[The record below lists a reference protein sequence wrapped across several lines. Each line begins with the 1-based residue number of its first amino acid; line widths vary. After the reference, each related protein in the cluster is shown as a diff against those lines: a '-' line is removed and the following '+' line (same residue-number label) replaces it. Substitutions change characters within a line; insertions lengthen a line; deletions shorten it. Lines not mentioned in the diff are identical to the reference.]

1 MSNYD
6 LQAEVS
12 RLRSELAEI
21 QRENARLTGEI
32 NRGVAQ
38 INDSNRRL
46 DNLMDQS
53 VSTLN
58 KSADN
63 LRIANSYG
71 DQAVQIQEEIERL
84 YPLFKNME
92 EANKNIREL
101 KNKIYYDFA
110 TYRIVRKIMQ
120 GFMDNLDLSIVND
133 ELIYKAV
140 EKNHLQASDYWL
152 TSAMLA
158 IMAWKNNQ
166 KEMADRAVME
176 AYDLDKK
183 NTIMFFMIFNLRM
196 GRDETALHWFMEYEK
211 CEMTGEDNENFL
223 MMFSLI
229 SKTVMENVTPEVNAR
244 ITAFVNRIIQES
256 RESAGYS
263 EDVLANKIAAR
274 LLTMR
279 QSGKYNA
286 PNLASS
292 MKGYKDYTETLDMAA
307 NNSNILAK
315 IASIINVSASERN
328 VFLKE
333 YMDHLLARP
342 NDTEKGTYEQIERNE
357 AVIRNRGEMAAAEEE
372 FRLSREEA
380 ASQINLVSNMVNW
393 IGDEANES
401 INGQMRLN
409 MFSLISDCEQKGT
422 QRYAENYRAR
432 YKEVWPISIDE
443 YSSTC
448 NFQDEET
455 ENRKIEIYYNNWL
468 EEQLS
473 KISDK
478 ASYVMFALAAAVL
491 GGGIYLKAYVP
502 AVIGGLLCAAFGGL
516 MIYMNKK
523 KRENLNAEAGKRTEN
538 TKRKLDILFKEFDF
552 LRQKYREFDAVQ
564 NEIDD
569 MFTKI

>member
-6 LQAEVS
+6 LQAEIS
-12 RLRSELAEI
+12 RLRSELAQI

-32 NRGVAQ
+32 NYGVAQ
-38 INDSNRRL
+38 INDSNQRL
-46 DNLMDQS
+46 GNLMDQS

-58 KSADN
+58 RSAEN

-71 DQAVQIQEEIERL
+71 DEAVHIQMEIERL

-92 EANKNIREL
+92 DANKNIREL
-101 KNKIYYDFA
+101 KNKVYYEFA
-110 TYRIVRKIMQ
+110 TYRVVRKIMQ

-166 KEMADRAVME
+166 KEMADRAIME

-196 GRDETALHWFMEYEK
+196 GRDETALRWFMEYEK

-229 SKTVMENVTPEVNAR
+229 SKTVMENITPEFNAK
-244 ITAFVNRIIQES
+244 ITAFVDRIIQES

-263 EDVLANKIAAR
+263 EDVLANRIASR

-279 QSGKYNA
+279 KSGTYNA

-292 MKGYKDYTETLDMAA
+292 MNGFKDYTDTLDMAA
-307 NNSNILAK
+307 NNSNILGK
-315 IASIINVSASERN
+315 IASILNVSVSERN

-333 YMDHLLARP
+333 YMDRLLARP
-342 NDTEKGTYEQIERNE
+342 NDTEKGTYEEIERNE

-372 FRLSREEA
+372 SRLRREEA

-409 MFSLISDCEQKGT
+409 MFSLISDCEHKGT

-432 YKEVWPISIDE
+432 YKEVWPITIDE
-443 YSSTC
+443 YSTTC

-455 ENRKIEIYYNNWL
+455 EKQKIGIFYNNWL

-473 KISDK
+473 QISDK
-478 ASYVMFALAAAVL
+478 ASYVMFALAVVIIGA
-491 GGGIYLKAYVP
+491 GIYLKAYVP
-502 AVIGGLLCAAFGGL
+502 AVTGGLFCAALGGFL
-516 MIYMNKK
+516 IYLNKK
-523 KRENLNAEAGKRTEN
+523 KRENLRAEAAQKTEN
-538 TKRKLDILFKEFDF
+538 AIRKLDILFKEFDF
-552 LRQKYREFDAVQ
+552 LRQKYKEFDAVQ
-564 NEIDD
+564 EEIDD
-569 MFTKI
+569 LFTQV

>member
-1 MSNYD
+1 
-6 LQAEVS
+6 
-12 RLRSELAEI
+12 
-21 QRENARLTGEI
+21 
-32 NRGVAQ
+32 
-38 INDSNRRL
+38 
-46 DNLMDQS
+46 
-53 VSTLN
+53 
-58 KSADN
+58 
-63 LRIANSYG
+63 
-71 DQAVQIQEEIERL
+71 
-84 YPLFKNME
+84 
-92 EANKNIREL
+92 
-101 KNKIYYDFA
+101 
-110 TYRIVRKIMQ
+110 
-120 GFMDNLDLSIVND
+120 
-133 ELIYKAV
+133 
-140 EKNHLQASDYWL
+140 
-152 TSAMLA
+152 
-158 IMAWKNNQ
+158 
-166 KEMADRAVME
+166 
-176 AYDLDKK
+176 
-183 NTIMFFMIFNLRM
+183 
-196 GRDETALHWFMEYEK
+196 
-211 CEMTGEDNENFL
+211 
-223 MMFSLI
+223 
-229 SKTVMENVTPEVNAR
+229 
-244 ITAFVNRIIQES
+244 
-256 RESAGYS
+256 
-263 EDVLANKIAAR
+263 
-274 LLTMR
+274 
-279 QSGKYNA
+279 
-286 PNLASS
+286 
-292 MKGYKDYTETLDMAA
+292 
-307 NNSNILAK
+307 
-315 IASIINVSASERN
+315 
-328 VFLKE
+328 
-333 YMDHLLARP
+333 MDHLLARP

-455 ENRKIEIYYNNWL
+455 ENRKIEIYYDNWL

-478 ASYVMFALAAAVL
+478 ASYVMFALAVAVL

-523 KRENLNAEAGKRTEN
+523 KRENLKAEAGKRTEN

>member
-432 YKEVWPISIDE
+432 YKEVWLISIDE

-478 ASYVMFALAAAVL
+478 ASYVMFALAVAVL

-516 MIYMNKK
+516 MIYINKK
-523 KRENLNAEAGKRTEN
+523 KRENLKAEAGKRTEN